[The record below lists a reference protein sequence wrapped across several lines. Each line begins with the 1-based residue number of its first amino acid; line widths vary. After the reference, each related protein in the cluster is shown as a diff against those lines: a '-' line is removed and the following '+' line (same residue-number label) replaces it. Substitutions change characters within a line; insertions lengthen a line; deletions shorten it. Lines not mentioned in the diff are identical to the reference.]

1 MARILIVDDEEN
13 IRSSLKAALER
24 RGHEVVTAE
33 NFTQGAEFVASGFDL
48 IFLDVLLPDGNGLDL
63 LKSILAHNRR
73 QIVVIISG
81 HADIDMAVEA
91 IRIGAYDFI
100 EKPVALDRVL
110 ITIDN
115 ATKTSDLVTENTRLS
130 SLLYGEF
137 IGESSGIRALKNSVI
152 KSAPKAT
159 NFMILGENGTG
170 KELIAALIHR
180 ASRFA
185 DGPFVA
191 VNCAALPSELVEST
205 LFGHTAGAFT
215 GARSA
220 RKGCFREA
228 GNGSIFLDEIS
239 EMPLAAQ
246 AKILRV
252 VETRTI
258 VPVGSDKPHSIE
270 CNIIVASNRDLAQM
284 ATEGMFRQDLL
295 YRLNVVQFQIPPLR
309 ERTEDIPLLVRHFL
323 NRFAA
328 EIKTVPKTVSDDAI
342 ALLTGFDFPGN
353 TRELKNLMERV
364 NIYCEGEIVE
374 LSDLKPLMPPTVTPA
389 ATTLKSAMDDFER
402 EYIQA
407 AVSHNK
413 GNVAKAARELGI
425 ERSHL
430 YKKMRKHIRKQS

>member
-1 MARILIVDDEEN
+1 MARILIIDDEEN
-13 IRSSLKAALER
+13 IRSSLKSALER
-24 RGHEVVTAE
+24 RGHEIVTAE
-33 NFTQGAEFVASGFDL
+33 SFTQGAQFASSGFDL

-63 LKSILAHNRR
+63 LKSILAQNRR
-73 QIVVIISG
+73 QIVVVISG

-91 IRIGAYDFI
+91 IRVGAYDFI

-137 IGESSGIRALKNSVI
+137 IGESAEIRGLKNDVV

-159 NFMILGENGTG
+159 NFMIYGENGTG
-170 KELIAALIHR
+170 KELIAHMIHR
-180 ASRFA
+180 ASRFS

-228 GNGSIFLDEIS
+228 GSGSIFLDEIS
-239 EMPLAAQ
+239 EMPPAAQ

-252 VETRTI
+252 VETRTV
-258 VPVGSDKPHSIE
+258 VPVGSDKPSSIE
-270 CNIIVASNRDLAQM
+270 CNIIAASNRDLGRM
-284 ATEGMFRQDLL
+284 VSEGKFRQDLL

-309 ERTEDIPLLVRHFL
+309 ERTEDIPLLVQHFL
-323 NRFAA
+323 SRFAA
-328 EIKTVPKTVSDDAI
+328 EIKTVPKTLSDDAI

-364 NIYCEGEIVE
+364 NIYCEDQVVQ
-374 LSDLKPLMPPTVTPA
+374 LPDLKPLMPRTIAPA
-389 ATTLKSAMDDFER
+389 TAPLKMAMADFER

-407 AVSHNK
+407 AVSRNR
-413 GNVAKAARELGI
+413 GNIAKAARELGV

-430 YKKMRKHIRKQS
+430 YKKMKKHTR